1 MLLGR
6 ENGLLAVSGSTPGR
20 ALAWC
25 LALRPWSFTI
35 SLAPILVGTA
45 LAGLDGHPPHLGVVA
60 AALLA
65 SILIHAG
72 TNLQND
78 VGDFRRGADLIGRIG
93 PPRAT
98 TEGWLLANQVQGAAT
113 LCFALAIVPGAY
125 LAVRGGWPIVAIGL
139 ASIAAGAA
147 YTAGPR
153 PVAYSGW
160 GEVFVIVFFGLVA
173 VSGMYYLHAGSVG
186 ATPLAAGAAV
196 GLLAAA
202 VLVVNNLR
210 DIDSDRRIGKN
221 TLAVRCGR
229 RFTAWEYAVLLHLPF
244 LFISIV
250 SVQAG
255 RALLL
260 APLVLLPWGA
270 LLAHRVWRQ
279 PAGAWLNIAL
289 AATAKLGLAFAVL
302 LSLAAA
308 FPRQ

>member
-1 MLLGR
+1 
-6 ENGLLAVSGSTPGR
+6 LLAVSRSTPGR

-45 LAGLDGHPPHLGVVA
+45 LAGLDGHPPQLGIAA

-65 SILIHAG
+65 SVLIHAG

-98 TEGWLLANQVQGAAT
+98 TEGWLPAVQVQGAAA
-113 LCFALAIVPGAY
+113 LCFAVAVVPGAY
-125 LAVRGGWPIVAIGL
+125 LAVRGGWPIVAVGL

-160 GEVFVIVFFGLVA
+160 GEAFVIVFFGLVA
-173 VSGMYYLHAGSVG
+173 VGGMYYLHAGSVG
-186 ATPLAAGAAV
+186 AIPLAAGAAV
-196 GLLAAA
+196 GSFAAA

-229 RFTAWEYAVLLHLPF
+229 RFTTWEYAALLHLPF
-244 LFISIV
+244 LLVFAV
-250 SVQAG
+250 AQQEG
-255 RALLL
+255 RVLLL

-270 LLAHRVWRQ
+270 LLAHRVWRR
-279 PAGAWLNIAL
+279 PAGAWLNTAL
-289 AATAKLGLAFAVL
+289 GATAKLGLAFAVL
-302 LSLAAA
+302 LSLGAALA
-308 FPRQ
+308 R